1 MIDLNV
7 KFKPE
12 KSESVDFS
20 IPVPEGTYACKVL
33 EVKPWVSKVMAK
45 IVNKKTGETL
55 TNVTVYNATVILEI
69 VEGAHKGRR
78 LFYNLTTHPNMPWII
93 PNFLFAA
100 NLGECTL
107 MELQSKSVGR
117 MLNAN
122 VKIEEREITREDK
135 ETGIP
140 VTKKELV
147 NSVKSVRELEELPV
161 STLDNEYD
169 V

>member
-20 IPVPEGTYACKVL
+20 IPVPEGTYTCKVL
-33 EVKPWVSKVMAK
+33 EVKPWTNKVMSK

-55 TNVTVYNATVILEI
+55 TNVTVYNASVILEI
-69 VEGAHKGRR
+69 ANGTHKGRR

-100 NLGECTL
+100 GLGECTL
-107 MELQSKSVGR
+107 MELQSKSVGK
-117 MLNAN
+117 MLNAS

-147 NSVKSVRELEELPV
+147 NSVKSVRELETVPV
-161 STLDNEYD
+161 ITENEYD